1 MSIAILS
8 SIAGGGVTRA
18 APGVAA
24 SALASDGVGTNS
36 VATSGTDTAYVQPS
50 AAKYKTASA
59 AQPDGGAIQK
69 ALDEVNHAVQKVAP
83 GVEFSVDQQS
93 GSTIVKVV
101 DSQTKEIL
109 RQFPGEEVI
118 RIARA
123 IDKMRGH
130 LVQTKA

>member
-1 MSIAILS
+1 MP
-8 SIAGGGVTRA
+8 GGNT
-18 APGVAA
+18 VAV
-24 SALASDGVGTNS
+24 SALAGDGGATNS
-36 VATSGTDTAYVQPS
+36 VATNSAQS
-50 AAKYKTASA
+50 AAKYKAASA
-59 AQPDGGAIQK
+59 APPDGGAVQK

-83 GVEFSVDQQS
+83 GLEFSVDQQS

-109 RQFPGEEVI
+109 RQIPGEEVL

-123 IDKMRGH
+123 LDKMRGH